1 MNHWIP
7 KGFGSGVGPL
17 PFPLP
22 RLSAGRRVQSRL
34 PYGAPKNGAVLTGP
48 FSPQNKT
55 LLIRGNGISLVW
67 AAWLE
72 ASVGLRWSAAGG
84 NASNRILKYI
94 LRFHLT
100 QTGPLIEGAE
110 WRRQRGVFEEFR
122 GSGERITRLWSRR
135 R

>member
-7 KGFGSGVGPL
+7 KGFGSAVGPL

-34 PYGAPKNGAVLTGP
+34 PYGAPKNGAVLTGAS
-48 FSPQNKT
+48 SPQNTT
-55 LLIRGNGISLVW
+55 LLIRGKGGSVVL
-67 AAWLE
+67 AALLA

-84 NASNRILKYI
+84 NASNQILKYI

-110 WRRQRGVFEEFR
+110 WRR
-122 GSGERITRLWSRR
+122 I
-135 R
+135 